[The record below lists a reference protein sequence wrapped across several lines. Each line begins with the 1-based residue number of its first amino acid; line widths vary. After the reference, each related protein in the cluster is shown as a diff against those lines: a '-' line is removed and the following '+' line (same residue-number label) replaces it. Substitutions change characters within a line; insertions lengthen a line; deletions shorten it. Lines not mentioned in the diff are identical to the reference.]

1 MPPSPRRYG
10 GVVPPEEFDWRPTG
24 LIRAPV
30 NQLGC
35 GTCYVHAVVHGV
47 EALTA
52 IQNGSATPANTSA
65 AVLPEDQVIR
75 CGGAAVA
82 AAACEGGW
90 VGESYIYAAITGL
103 LSSPDWGAALA
114 DPTLNNGGDGQ
125 QCPFR
130 PPSLLPPADDS
141 GAAPLSLPEYF
152 RRRGIRIYGWETVP
166 ATEGALLQALSNQPV
181 VALVHASRDWFS
193 YRGGLFAGGCSSA
206 PSSAN
211 HAVLVVG
218 YTAAAWVV
226 KNSWGTDWGDGG
238 YMLLP
243 RGPSSG
249 GAAAAGGPC
258 GLLGMLSYPI
268 LDPVAATRR
277 GDLLQQGFCS
287 GLYKVDAAEA
297 AAGVTLRQLA
307 AAHNV
312 SLDDL
317 VRANSH
323 LRADE
328 DARLEALVAYYLPP
342 CSRNTPPP
350 PVPTV
355 ECGTLYRVSLVG
367 SPNSSA
373 GLVSRNLFAESGAH
387 GRRLQREHFH
397 AQRHA
402 RHGRH
407 GQQHRGPQPHPHSHP
422 HLQHPHPGRQEDP
435 LLASEGTAG
444 VTTRRR
450 RAQQQQQQPAAS
462 PPAGGASEGSS
473 ASDGWLHAVFTNTNT
488 STAISTDGSSSSEQ
502 LVLDMR
508 YPDGVGAGTLYLA
521 PRGGGGYGARNA
533 RQLWRLEPQANGRSL
548 LRVNISANGYLLCAS
563 SEGAPDASLA
573 LALCDPE
580 DARQWVQARPA
591 PADAAPDPAAAAA
604 AGAPGALLGFAGS
617 GSAGGSPVA
626 QPYGLCLY
634 GKYVNRFG
642 LRYMPFLISCDTI
655 PAGQQLVLEPAPPP
669 PAVPYQP
676 AWLRGPPGSE
686 SQMPALS
693 MLQGY
698 SAPRVV
704 RLANGAM
711 LSQRALGAQVGF
723 ANGGPEGAT
732 AEQQWRLFR
741 GPVDYQ
747 GRQTWLLGLNL
758 TTPDT
763 GYTWLACLQPHLGIA
778 PPAPAQAQAPAPAAD
793 TARSDGGGGGSS
805 DSAVGDAGGGVQT
818 DAQGYPLGR
827 VVWGVLNHAGSD
839 AAAAGGDAP
848 SGGDSQAAPMP
859 QEQEPGPQQQQCV
872 YGPEAHRPLDG
883 GLAGGAA
890 MRWAFTE
897 PCQPDNAFQVMELLG
912 SALRYVLDTR
922 GTYLSAPAARVGAPV
937 GYLAAASPADQS
949 PDPSQ
954 LWYLR
959 PVADG
964 PAGAKR
970 YQLALAAS
978 GQQLCATVAASLDS
992 LTLQECDAVWDRQAF
1007 AFPGADNLAP
1017 GGGAAGANALPVGR
1031 LPYLV
1036 YTSNAGAGG
1045 SGRSYCVTGAAYQPD
1060 FAYARARVASTAQC
1074 DADSSYTT
1082 GLFVGKPLQ
1091 AYAGGLAAPLMPLPA
1106 TTPPRS
1112 RAGYV
1117 AVYDVRGAALSAAA
1131 SGAVTLR
1138 YTESGVSGGGVTAA
1152 KQALLDSQLWRVR
1165 PAASPPGADWF
1176 TATNYV
1182 FGDSLCLSAAAA
1194 AGAADAYG
1202 PLTLRPCDASD
1213 TRQRLVFWTADGR
1226 RVATRTIPL
1235 DRTQLGF
1242 ADAGSPCLA
1251 SVTPSLMIAYRAPFE
1266 VQAASKCGAR
1276 ADETQLFEVADSIS
1290 TATYQHLRW
1299 WNGGPSQTSSVAGYK
1314 PKEASCPPGAY
1325 VTGLEGT
1332 LWTGLPALEACVF
1345 AALLAESPLG
1355 GMLYSN
1361 LADELSTWDVRQQQ
1375 LGFALSFKL
1384 RCSDGTAVYTADAEA
1399 SDYLLGWLTPATSY
1413 SWSETCPGGYDR
1425 LRAGTRAFL
1434 DTPYAQRLNVNVMKL
1449 VASLRCRSGR
1459 RWTLYTV
1466 NGAGVSKRLATY
1478 NSTSGDGS
1486 RLLPDAA
1493 LVARLKQTCGP
1504 AGSIKTATD
1513 TTVTFYDS
1521 PQTSVNLP
1529 TAAEESQLN
1538 VSALLASPYRSLPQ
1552 LLDLQSFPAH
1562 RLENMAGAAACP
1574 DNQVLTGVYTR
1585 SGTPALGSAAPYNG
1599 WQGGRV
1605 IDLPVALWPHL
1616 SFVPWVLAVDSVVC
1630 RAVASAWAHVHVTYA
1645 STELSD
1651 SPAAS
1656 LPPPPEARADNS
1668 TAAPA
1673 PPAGMVHLVSAEP
1686 VASAGGS
1693 ARRTKDLACA
1703 GDGAFITGVYAAD
1716 DQIDLNVL
1724 GVRCSDGSS
1733 AFIGTQRREAGAPL
1747 PAYIDVLCA
1756 EGFDAVKKPWGTPSD
1771 GKTTSRGL
1779 GSFALRCSSAAGQ
1792 YDSFAGSAGDGRFW
1806 TQLGAYKAVLA
1817 RGDLYAASEAFLN
1830 SEDVYGCADAGAV
1843 ITQITVVY
1851 DDNFR
1856 AVNTL
1861 HFFCGE
1867 RPRLSADSSFYDVA
1881 FRYGITLSDL
1891 FAANPDVNSSL
1902 PLSAYN
1908 NTVLAVPQLCGSISQ
1923 QPPITTIASSC
1934 PRYWPLPNI
1943 TVTGQETCGSIAIA
1957 FCNRDLRFLNS
1968 VNNGICPNATIRI
1981 SRGVRLCI
1989 PPRASVSSI
1998 GHRRQL
2004 VRSWATIGIEGTQAV
2019 RPQVQLQGALTMG
2032 HARRGLLQSD
2042 AASRAGAVGAVCTL
2056 KTYVSVGASC
2066 GSIAAAYNLTDMQ
2079 MYDYNPEL
2087 RCEALAAG
2095 SVLCV
2100 ERSDSGVEDSLEP
2113 LLVVGQAAAGPAVE
2127 GGGGNDRNGSRR
2139 SAFTLAHTRREARA
2153 RVAAQHQ
2160 EATAWR
2166 GQRQGP
2172 VAGEAVEKPT
2182 AASRQPAAADPTASA
2197 AASAVGGAAVAG
2209 AVRRSGRPSLVVL
2222 ALAGV
2227 MGCGWLSVGVFGL
2240 REALAE
2246 MAAGAMWS
2254 EARSKGQHDGG
2265 KCRER

>member
-1 MPPSPRRYG
+1 MELWSYALAATGFTLSLLLSCVSGQDFATGLKFPANGALLANPAFFARYG
-10 GVVPPEEFDWRPTG
+10 GVIPPDEFDWRPTG

-52 IQNGSATPANTSA
+52 IKNGSATPANTSA

-226 KNSWGTDWGDGG
+226 KNSWGTGWGDGG
-238 YMLLP
+238 YMYLT
-243 RGPSSG
+243 RGG
-249 GAAAAGGPC
+249 RRGNPC
-258 GLLGMLSYPI
+258 GLLNMATYPVMEQT
-268 LDPVAATRR
+268 PAARR
-277 GDLLQQGFCS
+277 GELLQEGFCS
-287 GLYKVDAAEA
+287 GLLSVDAAGA

-307 AAHNV
+307 EQQKVPVEEMVRVNTHLKNA
-312 SLDDL
+312 DL
-317 VRANSH
+317 P
-323 LRADE
+323 
-328 DARLEALVAYYLPP
+328 LESGTRYYLPP

-367 SPNSSA
+367 SPNSST
-373 GLVSRNLFAESGAH
+373 GVVSRNLFAESGAH

-407 GQQHRGPQPHPHSHP
+407 GQHHHRRHHVHSLVHDDAVE
-422 HLQHPHPGRQEDP
+422 R
-435 LLASEGTAG
+435 G
-444 VTTRRR
+444 V
-450 RAQQQQQQPAAS
+450 
-462 PPAGGASEGSS
+462 G
-473 ASDGWLHAVFTNTNT
+473 L
-488 STAISTDGSSSSEQ
+488 
-502 LVLDMR
+502 
-508 YPDGVGAGTLYLA
+508 PDGPTQRRTLATTGPGSDWVYLTVAATATGAGSGSGDQVPQQVLA
-521 PRGGGGYGARNA
+521 LQLPDFSGGNVYFSAKYGGSNA
-533 RQLWRLEPQANGRSL
+533 RQLWRLVQPEGSNRTLLQVQATGKCARSEYT
-548 LRVNISANGYLLCAS
+548 ISGQAGYIL
-563 SEGAPDASLA
+563 GIWYT
-573 LALCDPE
+573 CDPA
-580 DARQWVQARPA
+580 DARQWVELR
-591 PADAAPDPAAAAA
+591 DAATGAAPTAATSSYMLA
-604 AGAPGALLGFAGS
+604 FANLN
-617 GSAGGSPVA
+617 
-626 QPYGLCLY
+626 LCLY
-634 GKYVNRFG
+634 GDYINYMG
-642 LRYMPFLISCDTI
+642 LRYMPYLGDCGAIRAD
-655 PAGQQLVLEPAPPP
+655 QKVVLATP
-669 PAVPYQP
+669 PAAMDFTPT
-676 AWLRGPPGSE
+676 WLTGAPRGAPGSVAG
-686 SQMPALS
+686 SALR
-693 MLQGY
+693 
-698 SAPRVV
+698 AV
-704 RLANGAM
+704 RLANGAF
-711 LSQRALGAQVGF
+711 LSRKEDGGTFLQVGF
-723 ANGGPEGAT
+723 GNVGPAGLT
-732 AEQQWRLFR
+732 PGQLWRLFK
-741 GPVDYQ
+741 GPVDDQ
-747 GRQTWLLGLNL
+747 GRQTFMLGANVTVKGPDGRNSSVLLCVSPGDAGDFTRLYLYADCAPGAGGWVGLHHF
-758 TTPDT
+758 
-763 GYTWLACLQPHLGIA
+763 GV
-778 PPAPAQAQAPAPAAD
+778 APAA
-793 TARSDGGGGGSS
+793 AGGGGGVQV
-805 DSAVGDAGGGVQT
+805 DGGG
-818 DAQGYPLGR
+818 YPVGKALL
-827 VVWGVLNHAGSD
+827 WGFLRNEGN
-839 AAAAGGDAP
+839 
-848 SGGDSQAAPMP
+848 
-859 QEQEPGPQQQQCV
+859 CV
-872 YGPEAHRPLDG
+872 YTPEADTPFDPVLTDYLQRPY
-883 GLAGGAA
+883 
-890 MRWAFTE
+890 TE
-897 PCQPDNAFQVMELLG
+897 PCLPDNRFQQYDFLDPASPDDINPRPPRPPVVTMPG

-937 GYLAAASPADQS
+937 GYLAAALPADQS

-978 GQQLCATVAASLDS
+978 GQQLCATVAVSLDS
-992 LTLQECDAVWDRQAF
+992 LTLQECDAGWDRQAF

-1036 YTSNAGAGG
+1036 YTSNAGAGGSG

-1194 AGAADAYG
+1194 VGAADANG

-1235 DRTQLGF
+1235 GRTQLGF

-1276 ADETQLFEVADSIS
+1276 ADETQLFEVADPIS
-1290 TATYQHLRW
+1290 TTTYQHLRW

-1375 LGFALSFKL
+1375 LGFALSFNL
-1384 RCSDGTAVYTADAEA
+1384 LCNEGTRVVVI
-1399 SDYLLGWLTPATSY
+1399 PAPDWGVSNSTTYDWRES
-1413 SWSETCPGGYDR
+1413 CPGGYDR
-1425 LRAGTRAFL
+1425 VRAGTHPFL
-1434 DTPYAQRLNVNVMKL
+1434 AEGRTGYFSSQDVQKL
-1449 VASLRCRSGR
+1449 DLSFRCRSDR

-1486 RLLPDAA
+1486 RLLPSAA

-1504 AGSIKTATD
+1504 AGSIKTVTD

-1529 TAAEESQLN
+1529 TADQVAALN
-1538 VSALLASPYRSLPQ
+1538 LAPLVASPRRSLLQ
-1552 LLDLQSFPAH
+1552 LLDLQFFPAH

-1585 SGTPALGSAAPYNG
+1585 SGTPALGSTSPYNG
-1599 WQGGRV
+1599 WQAGRV
-1605 IDLPVALWPHL
+1605 IDLPVTLFLYSYKPL
-1616 SFVPWVLAVDSVVC
+1616 LLGLDGVIC
-1630 RAVASAWAHVHVTYA
+1630 RAVLGAQANPPVT
-1645 STELSD
+1645 SGV
-1651 SPAAS
+1651 PGVVV
-1656 LPPPPEARADNS
+1656 P
-1668 TAAPA
+1668 

-1686 VASAGGS
+1686 VAGAGGS

-1733 AFIGTQRREAGAPL
+1733 AFIGAQRREAGAPL
-1747 PAYIDVLCA
+1747 PAYIDVPCA

-1771 GKTTSRGL
+1771 GRSTSRGL

-2113 LLVVGQAAAGPAVE
+2113 LLVEDSPSPPPPEPTVE
-2127 GGGGNDRNGSRR
+2127 DLPS
-2139 SAFTLAHTRREARA
+2139 
-2153 RVAAQHQ
+2153 
-2160 EATAWR
+2160 
-2166 GQRQGP
+2166 P
-2172 VAGEAVEKPT
+2172 P
-2182 AASRQPAAADPTASA
+2182 PSA
-2197 AASAVGGAAVAG
+2197 AASPSSSPSASPKPKTTSSKKKPPPPPGGARPPRPPPKPP
-2209 AVRRSGRPSLVVL
+2209 VRKSPKPKNTPPRLNS
-2222 ALAGV
+2222 
-2227 MGCGWLSVGVFGL
+2227 
-2240 REALAE
+2240 
-2246 MAAGAMWS
+2246 
-2254 EARSKGQHDGG
+2254 
-2265 KCRER
+2265 